1 MQRRLSNVLY
11 SVTSSTGSYVS
22 LNFDNA
28 SLDYFDSPIKQE
40 FDNILIDNIGSGDIR
55 FSLKPGLDLTS
66 SIVGAKTLISKDSI
80 YIQEHVTHITFYFIS
95 TSTIELVLILDLDDE
110 SG

>member
-22 LNFDNA
+22 LNFDNG

-40 FDNILIDNIGSGDIR
+40 FDNVLIDNIGTGDVR
-55 FSLKPGLDLTS
+55 VSLRPNLVLTS
-66 SIVGAKTLISKDSI
+66 SIIGAKTLSSRDSL
-80 YIQEHVTHITFYFIS
+80 YIQESIKHITLYFIQD
-95 TSTIELVLILDLDDE
+95 STIELILILDLTNEDC
-110 SG
+110 